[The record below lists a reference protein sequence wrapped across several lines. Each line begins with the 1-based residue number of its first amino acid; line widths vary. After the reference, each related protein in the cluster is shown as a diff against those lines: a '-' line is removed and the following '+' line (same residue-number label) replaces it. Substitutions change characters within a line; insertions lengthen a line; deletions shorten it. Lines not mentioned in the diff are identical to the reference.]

1 MAELLLPGD
10 ILSMTAR
17 AADRLMGAGNGDA
30 ALLYLWLLRRGG
42 RLEPEAARRALKWDV
57 PRLEAALSALVGLGL
72 ADGTAAP
79 EAPARMEPEGP
90 PEYTAADITRELEDG
105 ASSFPGLVNEV
116 QRRLGKILSTS
127 DLKSLYTLYDYL
139 ALPAEVICL
148 LVSWCVEEFQ
158 RKYGPGR
165 KPRMSQIQKEGFVWR
180 RLGVDTAQA
189 AEAHLKKQAL
199 YRSREGEILRLLDQP
214 PRPLVEKERKK
225 VAAWTDMGFAD
236 EVLRLA
242 YEKTVYKKQKMDW
255 DYMNGILCG
264 WHRKNLHTLAEVE
277 AGDRQ
282 RRPAAQPA
290 MQARRPRRGRP
301 AGAGGLGADAGVPAP
316 PAGDGG
322 RVSHGIRAER
332 PAPGHRPAG
341 GPAEGPGG
349 GAGAP
354 ALRDLRQAAPGGGH
368 RPGAAAH
375 HHPDHRRLPAGRQ
388 RSGARHR
395 GDPG

>member
-225 VAAWTDMGFAD
+225 VAAGRTWALPTRCSAWPTKRRSTRSRRWTG
-236 EVLRLA
+236 
-242 YEKTVYKKQKMDW
+242 T
-255 DYMNGILCG
+255 
-264 WHRKNLHTLAEVE
+264 T
-277 AGDRQ
+277 
-282 RRPAAQPA
+282 
-290 MQARRPRRGRP
+290 
-301 AGAGGLGADAGVPAP
+301 
-316 PAGDGG
+316 
-322 RVSHGIRAER
+322 
-332 PAPGHRPAG
+332 
-341 GPAEGPGG
+341 
-349 GAGAP
+349 
-354 ALRDLRQAAPGGGH
+354 
-368 RPGAAAH
+368 
-375 HHPDHRRLPAGRQ
+375 
-388 RSGARHR
+388 
-395 GDPG
+395 

>member
-199 YRSREGEILRLLDQP
+199 YRSR
-214 PRPLVEKERKK
+214 
-225 VAAWTDMGFAD
+225 
-236 EVLRLA
+236 
-242 YEKTVYKKQKMDW
+242 
-255 DYMNGILCG
+255 
-264 WHRKNLHTLAEVE
+264 
-277 AGDRQ
+277 
-282 RRPAAQPA
+282 
-290 MQARRPRRGRP
+290 GRFS
-301 AGAGGLGADAGVPAP
+301 ACWI
-316 PAGDGG
+316 
-322 RVSHGIRAER
+322 SR
-332 PAPGHRPAG
+332 PAPWWRRSGR
-341 GPAEGPGG
+341 
-349 GAGAP
+349 
-354 ALRDLRQAAPGGGH
+354 RW
-368 RPGAAAH
+368 RPGRTWALPTRCSAW
-375 HHPDHRRLPAGRQ
+375 PTKRRST
-388 RSGARHR
+388 RSRRWTGTT
-395 GDPG
+395 

>member
-42 RLEPEAARRALKWDV
+42 RLEPESARRALKWDV

-105 ASSFPGLVNEV
+105 TSSFPGLVNEV

-290 MQARRPRRGRP
+290 MQGRP
-301 AGAGGLGADAGVPAP
+301 AAPGEADAGVPAP

>member
-10 ILSMTAR
+10 ILSMTTR

-42 RLEPEAARRALKWDV
+42 RLEPESARRALKWDV

-165 KPRMSQIQKEGFVWR
+165 KPRMSQIQKEGLRVAAAGGGHGPGR
-180 RLGVDTAQA
+180 RGPPE
-189 AEAHLKKQAL
+189 EAGPLPQPG
-199 YRSREGEILRLLDQP
+199 GEILRLLDQP
-214 PRPLVEKERKK
+214 PRPWWRRSGRK
-225 VAAWTDMGFAD
+225 W
-236 EVLRLA
+236 
-242 YEKTVYKKQKMDW
+242 
-255 DYMNGILCG
+255 
-264 WHRKNLHTLAEVE
+264 
-277 AGDRQ
+277 
-282 RRPAAQPA
+282 
-290 MQARRPRRGRP
+290 
-301 AGAGGLGADAGVPAP
+301 
-316 PAGDGG
+316 
-322 RVSHGIRAER
+322 
-332 PAPGHRPAG
+332 
-341 GPAEGPGG
+341 
-349 GAGAP
+349 
-354 ALRDLRQAAPGGGH
+354 
-368 RPGAAAH
+368 RPGRTWALPTRCSAW
-375 HHPDHRRLPAGRQ
+375 PTKRRST
-388 RSGARHR
+388 RSRRWTGTT
-395 GDPG
+395 